1 MSHPAPEP
9 TDSLTLSLTDRSAYS
24 YWTRDHVRFQD
35 LDRLGHVNNVAFAV
49 YCETGRVDFAEA
61 TSPGS
66 TAGTGIGWT
75 IVRLLI
81 DFRAQ
86 AHYPGEVMI
95 GTRVLKLGT
104 SSCRIGQGLFMD
116 DVCFATADSVM
127 VWTDV
132 AAGRSLPLPDDL
144 RTAMGRYL

>member
-9 TDSLTLSLTDRSAYS
+9 TDSLTVSLTDRSAYS

-35 LDRLGHVNNVAFAV
+35 LDRLGHVNNVAFAI

-61 TSPGS
+61 TCPGS

-86 AHYPGEVMI
+86 AHYPGDVMI

-132 AAGRSLPLPDDL
+132 SAGRSLPLPDDL
-144 RTAMGRYL
+144 RAAMGRYL